1 MESMFTG
8 PSLGGL
14 TARGSRDAVPV
25 LSMWVMYQ
33 SMVWYI
39 RLFDWSTFKE
49 WEVSV
54 SMSKRIF
61 RNSSRLF
68 NSLIFFIFIFI
79 SIFDYIYEWCHVLW
93 LNSLFEISPIIFQV
107 LENGEGCTRKSLNE
121 NAALLENPE
130 SYRLSCITNV
140 YEDVVL
146 EVQGPVGEAAAQIK
160 ALAK

>member
-1 MESMFTG
+1 MNGAMYYDSIICLKFL
-8 PSLGGL
+8 PS
-14 TARGSRDAVPV
+14 
-25 LSMWVMYQ
+25 
-33 SMVWYI
+33 
-39 RLFDWSTFKE
+39 F
-49 WEVSV
+49 
-54 SMSKRIF
+54 
-61 RNSSRLF
+61 
-68 NSLIFFIFIFI
+68 
-79 SIFDYIYEWCHVLW
+79 
-93 LNSLFEISPIIFQV
+93 FQV